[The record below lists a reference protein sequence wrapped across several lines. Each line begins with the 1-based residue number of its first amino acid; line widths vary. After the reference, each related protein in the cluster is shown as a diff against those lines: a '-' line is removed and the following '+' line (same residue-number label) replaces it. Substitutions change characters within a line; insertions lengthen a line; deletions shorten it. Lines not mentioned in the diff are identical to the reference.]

1 MIAPPIHASTPD
13 ASTPITESSVAGSNA
28 RAVRISGIVL
38 VAFLALY
45 AAMVI
50 GAPTDAAQG
59 LIQKILYVHVP
70 TALASYLGFFVTAVG
85 GVLYL
90 WRNDDRYDRIAHAG
104 AEVGVL
110 FCTLCILTGPIWAKG
125 TWGHWWVWD
134 PRLTVTLLLW
144 FIYLSY
150 LLLRSFTEGSART
163 ARFAAVYGL
172 LGAFAV
178 PLNYFAIDLF
188 GGAAMHPENIERDS
202 LGAGMGLPFLVSMLM
217 GVVAFSHLLIQRVDL
232 GSLQAQALER
242 RLESGP
248 GSRKQANRADSIS
261 GPQAGRAATGGLS
274 VDNDR
279 GSAL

>member
-1 MIAPPIHASTPD
+1 MMAPPIDTTLSDSETP
-13 ASTPITESSVAGSNA
+13 VAGSHA
-28 RAVRISGIVL
+28 RAVRWSGVVL
-38 VAFLALY
+38 VATLALY

-50 GAPTDAAQG
+50 GAPLDAVQG
-59 LIQKILYVHVP
+59 AIQKILYIHVP
-70 TALASYLGFFVTAVG
+70 TALASYLGFFVTAIG
-85 GVLYL
+85 GILYL
-90 WRNDDRYDRIAHAG
+90 WKNDDRYDRLAHSG

-125 TWGHWWVWD
+125 TWGQWWVWD

-188 GGAAMHPENIERDS
+188 GGAAMHPENLERDS
-202 LGAGMGLPFLVSMLM
+202 LGAGMRLPFLVAMLA
-217 GVVAFSHLLIQRVDL
+217 GGVAFIHLLILRVDL
-232 GSLQAQALER
+232 ASLQAQTLER
-242 RLESGP
+242 RLESSRTPRMGSNEHNSMSGP
-248 GSRKQANRADSIS
+248 G
-261 GPQAGRAATGGLS
+261 ATGGLS